1 MKTFKEYVD
10 EKESSAIM
18 ENIFGGGSEFKSSH
32 SIHMDELKRKAKE
45 AIDDANSHDGSMK
58 YAKRA
63 EKASKALSSARFSE
77 GFGGAMKVIGIG
89 AMGIASAW
97 LVSLICKGLAKAGGS
112 MMNNFRNA
120 GFTKDKFS
128 SFKRNVDKE
137 RKTDAVKDQSTNMSD
152 RRRKLDGILGPVY
165 VAIDNDDMDEAHKE
179 YMALTNAQRAMPEV
193 NQSIIEECTKKYGLP
208 TYGHT
213 PGSIC
218 YQKIK
223 AITDIRIAKAA
234 SVAVEEKMKELAMAG
249 DEGEEGGE

>member
-112 MMNNFRNA
+112 MMNNRSEERRV
-120 GFTKDKFS
+120 G
-128 SFKRNVDKE
+128 KE
-137 RKTDAVKDQSTNMSD
+137 CRSRWS
-152 RRRKLDGILGPVY
+152 PY
-165 VAIDNDDMDEAHKE
+165 
-179 YMALTNAQRAMPEV
+179 
-193 NQSIIEECTKKYGLP
+193 
-208 TYGHT
+208 
-213 PGSIC
+213 
-218 YQKIK
+218 
-223 AITDIRIAKAA
+223 
-234 SVAVEEKMKELAMAG
+234 
-249 DEGEEGGE
+249 